1 MTGVLRIEAVTA
13 IGHFSLPAS
22 LVWAPFWNNELWD
35 RGDTVNTKGRLTSS
49 GAFRRTHRKENGM
62 EVVHARCCGIDVH
75 KASVCACISIKDNE
89 QVAQQKRRFDTTTA
103 QLRELAAW
111 LRQWKITTVAMEATG
126 VYWRPV
132 WNILEEGFEL
142 LLVNPQHLKS
152 IPGKKTD
159 FKDGARI
166 ADLLQH
172 GLLRGSFVP
181 PAAIRELRDLT
192 RARATFAQER
202 SRIINRIEKTLE
214 DPNLKLGVVASDVV
228 GASGRAML
236 EAIIAGEEDPVKLA
250 EMAKGTLR
258 NKIPQLRLAL
268 DGKVTAHHR
277 FMLRQWVDALDF
289 TDNKIAALDKQIV
302 EQSRPFE
309 ATVHSWM
316 QVPGLRRVNAYS
328 LLAEIGADMKQ
339 FPTAAHLASWAAVC
353 PGNRESAGKQTSG
366 KTCHGNPWL
375 RRTLCEAAW
384 AASRTKNSYFRAL
397 YQRKMRTRGKNRA
410 LIAVAHS
417 LLTTVYSFTMT
428 GQPYIDL
435 GLNYF
440 DRINQHSLERSLVK
454 RLEKLGNRV
463 TLEPARPA
471 A

>member
-1 MTGVLRIEAVTA
+1 
-13 IGHFSLPAS
+13 
-22 LVWAPFWNNELWD
+22 
-35 RGDTVNTKGRLTSS
+35 
-49 GAFRRTHRKENGM
+49 
-62 EVVHARCCGIDVH
+62 VH
-75 KASVCACISIKDNE
+75 KATVCACISIKDGD
-89 QVAQQKRRFDTTTA
+89 QVQKEKRRFDTTTG

-111 LRQWKITTVAMEATG
+111 LREWKVTSVAMEATG
-126 VYWRPV
+126 VYWKPV
-132 WNILEEGFEL
+132 WNALEEGFEV

-181 PAAIRELRDLT
+181 PLAIRELRDLT
-192 RARATFAQER
+192 RMRATLAQER
-202 SRIINRIEKTLE
+202 SSVINRIEKTLE
-214 DPNLKLGVVASDVV
+214 DPNLKLGVVVSDVV

-236 EAIIAGEEDPVKLA
+236 NAIVEGQTDPAQLA
-250 EMAKGTLR
+250 ELAKGTLR
-258 NKIPQLRLAL
+258 NKIPQLKLAL
-268 DGKVTAHHR
+268 EGHLTDHHR
-277 FMLRQWVDALDF
+277 FMLRQWLEMLDF
-289 TDNKIAALDKQIV
+289 LDGKIETLEKQIV
-302 EQSRPFE
+302 ENSRAFE
-309 ATVHSWM
+309 PMLTTWM
-316 QVPGLRRVNAYS
+316 QVPGLRRINAYS
-328 LLAEIGADMKQ
+328 LLAEIGADMSQ
-339 FPTAAHLASWAAVC
+339 FPSPAHLASWASVC

-366 KTCHGNPWL
+366 KTCKGNPWL

-417 LLTTVYSFTMT
+417 LLVTVYSFTVA
-428 GQPYIDL
+428 GQPYSDL
-435 GLNYF
+435 GLDYF
-440 DRINQHSLERSLVK
+440 DRLNRQSLERSLVK

-463 TLEPARPA
+463 TIEPARPA